1 MLAAPNFP
9 YHKVK
14 KLHVHPTVFPKI
26 IGSNLQ

>member
-14 KLHVHPTVFPKI
+14 KLHVYPKVFPKI
-26 IGSNLQ
+26 VSNLQ